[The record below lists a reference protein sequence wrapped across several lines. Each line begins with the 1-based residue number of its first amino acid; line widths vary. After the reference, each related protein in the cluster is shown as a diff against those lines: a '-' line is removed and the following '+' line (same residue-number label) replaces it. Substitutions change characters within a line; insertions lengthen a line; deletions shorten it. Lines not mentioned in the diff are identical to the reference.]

1 MSNDVIL
8 RQLIRSATSIGA
20 NLEEAAG
27 AHSRNDFIY
36 VMNIAKKESRESNY
50 WLRLLM
56 QTNPSIPQIEKLI
69 SESEELTKILKASV
83 KKSKT
88 NF

>member
-20 NLEEAAG
+20 NLEEATG

-36 VMNIAKKESRESNY
+36 GMNIAKKESRESNY

-56 QTNPSIPQIEKLI
+56 QTNPSIPQI
-69 SESEELTKILKASV
+69 TASV